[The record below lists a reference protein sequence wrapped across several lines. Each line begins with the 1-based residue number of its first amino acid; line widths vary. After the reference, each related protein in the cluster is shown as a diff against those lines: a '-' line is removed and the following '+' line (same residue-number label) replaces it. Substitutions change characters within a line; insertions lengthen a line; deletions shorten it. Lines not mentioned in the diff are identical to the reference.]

1 MPIHNTYET
10 VGVVVTT
17 TNATPVDTGAV
28 FTTQTDRGYLVEAR
42 IIAQEQGSHNIT
54 NGYILT
60 GTFQNDGGTL
70 TQVST
75 DTVVHSKEGGSAW
88 DATLEVS
95 SPDLFVRLTGASS
108 TTIKWRVALDILSTD

>member
-1 MPIHNTYET
+1 MPTHNTYTT

-17 TNATPVDTGAV
+17 TDATVDNSTIFV
-28 FTTQTDRGYLVEAR
+28 TQNDRGYLVEAR
-42 IIAQEQGSHNIT
+42 IIAQEQDAHDET
-54 NGYILT
+54 NSYILS

-70 TQVST
+70 TQIST
-75 DTVVHSKEGGSAW
+75 DTVIHSKEGTSGW

-95 SPDLFVRLTGASS
+95 SPNLIVRLTGASS

>member
-1 MPIHNTYET
+1 MGLHSTYET

-17 TNATPVDTGAV
+17 TNATVSNAV
-28 FTTQTDRGYLVEAR
+28 TFTTQNDRGYLVEAR
-42 IIAQEQGSHNIT
+42 IIAQEQADHDET
-54 NGYILT
+54 NSYILA

-70 TQVST
+70 TQIST
-75 DTVVHSKEGGSAW
+75 DTAVHSKEGTSGW

-95 SPDLFVRLTGASS
+95 SPDLIVRLTGASS